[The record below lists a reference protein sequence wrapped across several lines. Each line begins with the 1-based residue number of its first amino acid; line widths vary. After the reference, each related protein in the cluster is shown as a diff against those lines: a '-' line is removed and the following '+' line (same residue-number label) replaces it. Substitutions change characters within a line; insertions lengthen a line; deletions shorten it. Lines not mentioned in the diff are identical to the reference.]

1 MQKRTPNVQ
10 SISWFLDLYRRGM
23 LNVRPSYQRHPVWSK
38 AYKQEFIETILRD
51 LPAPL
56 IILHS
61 TFLANGDEKYEVVD
75 GQQRLST
82 VFDFVAG
89 TEDFAPSDSWPDAVA
104 NRRFADF
111 PPEFRTKFY
120 QYQLNVQTLQN
131 ATEAEL
137 RDVFNRLNKN
147 VSKLNRQELRHAI
160 YSGAFISLAAQL
172 ADDEFWQNSG
182 VITAAKIRRMLDI
195 ELLSELLV
203 LTIHGVEE
211 GNDETLDYYYGLYE
225 EELPDAG
232 SHIARFQE
240 CKNLISRL
248 DITRGSRFKNVA
260 DFYSLWA
267 ACLSVLASGRT
278 VNITKTREKLLEF
291 ASKVDEKPAPDDPQ
305 AAKYLVA
312 ARQGSNKSSNR
323 ELRRD
328 LLLKCFVLRK

>member
-51 LPAPL
+51 LPSPL

-61 TFLANGDEKYEVVD
+61 TVLPTGDEKYEVVD
-75 GQQRLST
+75 GQQRLLT
-82 VFDFVAG
+82 IFTFVNG
-89 TEDFAPSDSWPDAVA
+89 EEDFSPSDSWPTPVA
-104 NRRFADF
+104 GLRFEDF
-111 PPEFRTKFY
+111 PGDYRTKFF

-131 ATEAEL
+131 ATEGEL

-182 VITAAKIRRMLDI
+182 VITPAKIRRMLDI
-195 ELLSELLV
+195 ELISELLV
-203 LTIHGVEE
+203 LTMHGVEE
-211 GNDETLDYYYGLYE
+211 GNDEILDFYYSKYE

-232 SHIARFQE
+232 RHIARFQQ
-240 CKNLISRL
+240 CKELISRL
-248 DITRGSRFKNVA
+248 DVTKGTRYKNVA

-267 ACLSVLASGRT
+267 ACLSMIDAKRAI
-278 VNITKTREKLLEF
+278 NISKTRERLLEF
-291 ASKVDEKPAPDDPQ
+291 ADKVDQKPAPEDPL

-312 ARQGSNKSSNR
+312 ARQGSNKGSNR
-323 ELRRD
+323 ELRSD
-328 LLLKCFVLRK
+328 LLTKCFVMRK